1 MFFLFQLF
9 CGDRMSD
16 RLLYIILPNLF
27 RFGTHLSYIFLQ
39 LYWATLLGLWIT
51 MTAYSEVIFPI
62 TICHD
67 LDSPSQIVFL
77 VVVELVV
84 PDQAPGPTMRGHYI
98 MPW

>member
-1 MFFLFQLF
+1 
-9 CGDRMSD
+9 MSD

-39 LYWATLLGLWIT
+39 LYLLLGDPLGFVDN

-67 LDSPSQIVFL
+67 PEPPSHSIL
-77 VVVELVV
+77 GCSG
-84 PDQAPGPTMRGHYI
+84 ACCA
-98 MPW
+98 